1 MIVFLTQHKE
11 LMESLVDCLE
21 KEKHALIKEDA
32 QSLLE
37 IVEEKKHYINTL
49 DNLELKRKEM
59 FPDLN
64 INKLEEAGLLNDELK
79 VLADEL
85 RSLVEKISQLQET
98 NQFLTQQ
105 SLEYSQQMI
114 SILRGNNKQNTPS
127 YGANGK
133 IENNSGK
140 GNSVLD
146 QSI

>member
-1 MIVFLTQHKE
+1 MITFLTQQKE

-21 KEKHALIKEDA
+21 KEKQSLIKEDA

-37 IVEEKKHYINTL
+37 IIEEKKHYINTL

-59 FPDLN
+59 YPDVN
-64 INKLEEAGLLNDELK
+64 ISKLEEAGLLNDELK
-79 VLADEL
+79 GIADEL
-85 RSLVEKISQLQET
+85 RNLVDKISQLQET
-98 NQFLTQQ
+98 NYFLTQQ

-114 SILRGNNKQNTPS
+114 SILRGNSKQPTPS

-133 IENNSGK
+133 IESNSGK